1 MDNSE
6 KYSGKPDILRILE
19 DGWWIHQSEKKNLD
33 VVMGNDFCQRKL
45 PEKDETICINAN
57 IKVWHEHVVH
67 STKPFVPEES
77 VGHPNLR

>member
-1 MDNSE
+1 
-6 KYSGKPDILRILE
+6 
-19 DGWWIHQSEKKNLD
+19 
-33 VVMGNDFCQRKL
+33 MGNDFCQRKL

-77 VGHPNLR
+77 VGHPNLRSKLF